1 MRNQILINS
10 TFNETRVAL
19 IEENNL
25 VEIYVERDL
34 SPQMVGNIY
43 KGRIEKIVPGMQAAF
58 VDIGSGKSGFI
69 SVEDVYED
77 LFPDFIDDE
86 DQKKLNSGP
95 QSIQDK
101 LVQGQDL
108 IVQVIKEPVHGK
120 GPKLTSN
127 VSIPGKHLVLIA
139 ASNIVGISHKIEDE
153 EERERL
159 IEIISRLKPEN
170 LGFIAR
176 TFSEDVKEKELSKE
190 IKSLV
195 KTWSRIKKS
204 YEKRKRPNLIYE
216 TPSLTIRAIRDL
228 VTYNIDEII
237 IDDENLFSEI
247 QKYLAKTNI
256 NKNIKVKNYKNSQ
269 PLFEKYKIDKEVNE
283 IYKKKVWLK
292 SGGFLIIEETEG
304 LTVIDVNTGR
314 YIGKSDQNSTLLKIN
329 LESAAEILRQIR
341 LRNLV
346 GIIVIDFID
355 LKDPALRNKVF
366 STIKDGAQKDKVR
379 TVIQDI
385 SQFSV
390 LQLTRQ
396 RTRESIL
403 NTLADPCPICM
414 GIGRIKSKDTIIY
427 EILRRI
433 KHLANKPKI
442 KTITL
447 EAHSDIIDNL
457 ILKEEKNIKYIQE
470 NKGFEIKFIN
480 NDENI
485 DKFSLE
491 NN

>member
-25 VEIYVERDL
+25 AEIYVERNL
-34 SPQMVGNIY
+34 TPQMVGNIY
-43 KGRIEKIVPGMQAAF
+43 KGKIEKIVPGMQAAF

-77 LFPDFIDDE
+77 SFAEFIDVE
-86 DQKKLNSGP
+86 NSKKLKKSK

-101 LVQGQDL
+101 LVQGQDIL
-108 IVQVIKEPVHGK
+108 VQVIKEPVHGK

-139 ASNIVGISHKIEDE
+139 ATNIVGISHKIEEE

-159 IEIISRLKPEN
+159 IEIISRLKPDN

-176 TFSEDVKEKELSKE
+176 TFSEGVSEKELSKE

-195 KTWSRIKKS
+195 KIWTRIRKS
-204 YEKRKRPNLIYE
+204 YEKRKRANLIYE
-216 TPSLTIRAIRDL
+216 TPSLTIRAVRDL

-237 IDDENLFSEI
+237 IDDEKLFTGI
-247 QKYLAKTNI
+247 KKYLTKTYTH
-256 NKNIKVKNYKNSQ
+256 KKIKVTNYNGSQ
-269 PLFEKYKIDKEVNE
+269 PIFEKYKIDKEVNE

-314 YIGKSDQNSTLLKIN
+314 YIGKTDQTKTLLNIN
-329 LESAAEILRQIR
+329 LEAAGEIVRQIR

-355 LKDPALRNKVF
+355 QKDPKLRKKLFNSFKEG
-366 STIKDGAQKDKVR
+366 SQKDKAR

-403 NTLADPCPICM
+403 NTLADPCPTCM
-414 GIGRIKSKDTIIY
+414 GIGRVKSMDTISY
-427 EILRRI
+427 EILRKI

-442 KTITL
+442 KNITL
-447 EAHSDIIDNL
+447 EAHSEIIDNL
-457 ILKEEKNIKYIQE
+457 LKKEEESISFLQE
-470 NKGFEIKFIN
+470 SKGLIIKFIN
-480 NDENI
+480 NNDNI
-485 DKFSLE
+485 EKFNLR

>member
-19 IEENNL
+19 IEESNL
-25 VEIYVERDL
+25 AEIYVERNL
-34 SPQMVGNIY
+34 SPQIVGNIY
-43 KGRIEKIVPGMQAAF
+43 KGRVEKIVPGMQAAF

-77 LFPDFIDDE
+77 SFSDFLDIE
-86 DQKKLNSGP
+86 DRKKIKKNN

-101 LVQGQDL
+101 LIQGQEVL
-108 IVQVIKEPVHGK
+108 VQVIKEPVHGK

-139 ASNIVGISHKIEDE
+139 AANIIGISHKIDDE

-159 IEIISRLKPEN
+159 TGIISRIKPEN

-176 TFSEDVKEKELSKE
+176 TFSEGIKEKELSKE

-195 KTWSRIKKS
+195 KIWTRIRKS

-216 TPSLTIRAIRDL
+216 TPGLTIRAVRDL

-237 IDDENLFSEI
+237 IDDDKLFSEI
-247 QKYLAKTNI
+247 KKYLTKAYVH
-256 NKNIKVKNYKNSQ
+256 KNIKITNYKNNQ
-269 PLFEKYKIDKEVNE
+269 PLFEKYKIDKEVDE

-314 YIGKSDQNSTLLKIN
+314 YIGKTDQNKTLLKIN
-329 LESAAEILRQIR
+329 LESANEIIRQIR

-355 LKDPALRNKVF
+355 LKDPSLRNKLF
-366 STIKDGAQKDKVR
+366 KTFMEGTMNDKAR
-379 TVIQDI
+379 TVVQDI

-403 NTLADPCPICM
+403 NTLADPCPVCT
-414 GIGRIKSKDTIIY
+414 GIGRVKSRDTISY
-427 EILRRI
+427 EILRKI
-433 KHLANKPKI
+433 KQLANKPKI
-442 KTITL
+442 KSITL

-457 ILKEEKNIKYIQE
+457 LKKEEESIKLLQE
-470 NKGFEIKFIN
+470 NRGLSILFIKKN
-480 NDENI
+480 ESI
-485 DKFSLE
+485 DKFSLK

>member
-25 VEIYVERDL
+25 AEIYVERNL

-43 KGRIEKIVPGMQAAF
+43 KGKIEKIVPGMQAAF

-77 LFPDFIDDE
+77 SFADFMDDE
-86 DQKKLNSGP
+86 DRKKLKNSK

-101 LVQGQDL
+101 LIQGQDIL
-108 IVQVIKEPVHGK
+108 VQVIKEPVHGK

-139 ASNIVGISHKIEDE
+139 AANIVGISHKIEDE
-153 EERERL
+153 KERERL

-176 TFSEDVKEKELSKE
+176 TFSEDVSEKELSKE
-190 IKSLV
+190 IKSLI
-195 KTWSRIKKS
+195 KIWTRIRKS
-204 YEKRKRPNLIYE
+204 YEKRKRANLIYE
-216 TPSLTIRAIRDL
+216 TPSLTIRAVRDL

-237 IDDENLFSEI
+237 IDDEKLFSEI
-247 QKYLAKTNI
+247 KKYLTKTYI
-256 NKNIKVKNYKNSQ
+256 NKKIKITNYNSDQ

-314 YIGKSDQNSTLLKIN
+314 YIGKSDQTKTLLNIN
-329 LESAAEILRQIR
+329 LEAAEEIVRQIR

-355 LKDPALRNKVF
+355 QKDPKLRKKLFNTFKVG
-366 STIKDGAQKDKVR
+366 SQKDKAR

-403 NTLADPCPICM
+403 NTLADPCQTCM
-414 GIGRIKSKDTIIY
+414 GIGRVKSMDTVSY
-427 EILRRI
+427 EILRKI

-442 KTITL
+442 KIITL

-457 ILKEEKNIKYIQE
+457 LKKEEESINFLQE
-470 NKGFEIKFIN
+470 SKGLIIKFIN
-480 NDENI
+480 KSDNI
-485 DKFSLE
+485 EKFSLK

>member
-25 VEIYVERDL
+25 AEIYVERNL

-43 KGRIEKIVPGMQAAF
+43 KGKIEKIVPGMQAAF

-77 LFPDFIDDE
+77 SFADFMDDE
-86 DQKKLNSGP
+86 DRKNLKNSK

-101 LVQGQDL
+101 LIQGQDIL
-108 IVQVIKEPVHGK
+108 VQVIKEPVHGK

-139 ASNIVGISHKIEDE
+139 AANIVGISHKIEDE
-153 EERERL
+153 KERERL

-176 TFSEDVKEKELSKE
+176 TFSEDVSEKELSKE
-190 IKSLV
+190 IKSLI
-195 KTWSRIKKS
+195 KIWTRIRKS
-204 YEKRKRPNLIYE
+204 YEKRKRANLIYE
-216 TPSLTIRAIRDL
+216 TPSLTIRAVRDL

-237 IDDENLFSEI
+237 IDDEKLFSEI
-247 QKYLAKTNI
+247 KKYLTKTYI
-256 NKNIKVKNYKNSQ
+256 HKKIKITNYNSDQ

-314 YIGKSDQNSTLLKIN
+314 YIGKSDQTKTLLNIN
-329 LESAAEILRQIR
+329 LEAAEEIVRQIR

-355 LKDPALRNKVF
+355 QKDPKLRKKLFNTFKVG
-366 STIKDGAQKDKVR
+366 SQKDKAR

-403 NTLADPCPICM
+403 NTLADPCQTCM
-414 GIGRIKSKDTIIY
+414 GIGRVKSMDTVSY
-427 EILRRI
+427 EILRKI

-442 KTITL
+442 KIITL

-457 ILKEEKNIKYIQE
+457 LKKEEESINFLQE
-470 NKGFEIKFIN
+470 SKGLIIKFIN
-480 NDENI
+480 KSDNI
-485 DKFSLE
+485 EKFSLK

>member
-25 VEIYVERDL
+25 AEIYVERNL

-43 KGRIEKIVPGMQAAF
+43 KGKIEKIVPGMQAAF

-77 LFPDFIDDE
+77 SFADFMDDE
-86 DQKKLNSGP
+86 DRKKLKNSK

-101 LVQGQDL
+101 LIQGQDIL
-108 IVQVIKEPVHGK
+108 VQVIKEPVHGK

-127 VSIPGKHLVLIA
+127 LSIPGKHLVLIA
-139 ASNIVGISHKIEDE
+139 AANIVGISHKIEDE
-153 EERERL
+153 KERERL

-176 TFSEDVKEKELSKE
+176 TFSEDVSEKELSKE
-190 IKSLV
+190 IKSLI
-195 KTWSRIKKS
+195 KIWTRIRKS
-204 YEKRKRPNLIYE
+204 YEKRKRANLIYE
-216 TPSLTIRAIRDL
+216 TPSLTIRAVRDL

-237 IDDENLFSEI
+237 IDDEKLFSEI
-247 QKYLAKTNI
+247 KKYLTKTYI
-256 NKNIKVKNYKNSQ
+256 NKKIKITNYNSDQ

-314 YIGKSDQNSTLLKIN
+314 YIGKSDQTKTLLNIN
-329 LESAAEILRQIR
+329 LEAAEEIVRQIR

-355 LKDPALRNKVF
+355 QKDPKLRKKLFNTFKVG
-366 STIKDGAQKDKVR
+366 SQKDKAR

-403 NTLADPCPICM
+403 NTLADPCQTCM
-414 GIGRIKSKDTIIY
+414 GIGRVKSMDTVSY
-427 EILRRI
+427 EILRKI

-442 KTITL
+442 KIITL

-457 ILKEEKNIKYIQE
+457 LKKEEESINFLQE
-470 NKGFEIKFIN
+470 SKGLIIKFIN
-480 NDENI
+480 KSDNI
-485 DKFSLE
+485 EKFSLK

>member
-19 IEENNL
+19 VEENKL
-25 VEIYVERDL
+25 AEIYVERDL
-34 SPQMVGNIY
+34 SPQIVGNIY
-43 KGRIEKIVPGMQAAF
+43 KGRVEKIVPGMQAAF

-69 SVEDVYED
+69 SVEDVYGDTFLD
-77 LFPDFIDDE
+77 LIDIDE
-86 DQKKLNSGP
+86 PEKLKTNSK
-95 QSIQDK
+95 SIQDK
-101 LVQGQDL
+101 LVQGQDVL
-108 IVQVIKEPVHGK
+108 VQVIKEPVHGK

-139 ASNIVGISHKIEDE
+139 AANIVGISHKIEDE
-153 EERERL
+153 EERDRL
-159 IEIISRLKPEN
+159 IEIISRLKPDN

-176 TFSEDVKEKELSKE
+176 TFSDGVKEKELAKE
-190 IKSLV
+190 IKSLIR
-195 KTWSRIKKS
+195 TWTRIRKS

-216 TPSLTIRAIRDL
+216 TPSLTIRAVRDL
-228 VTYNIDEII
+228 VTYNIDEIV
-237 IDDENLFSEI
+237 IDDEKLFSEI
-247 QKYLAKTNI
+247 KKYLTKSYHNKKIKITNYS
-256 NKNIKVKNYKNSQ
+256 KSQ
-269 PLFEKYKIDKEVNE
+269 PLFEKYNIDKEVNE

-314 YIGKSDQNSTLLKIN
+314 YIGKNDQNKTLLSIN
-329 LESAAEILRQIR
+329 LEAAVEILRQIR

-355 LKDPALRNKVF
+355 LKDPSSRKKVF
-366 STIKDGAQKDKVR
+366 NTFKDGAQRDKAR

-403 NTLADPCPICM
+403 NTLADPCPTCM
-414 GIGRIKSKDTIIY
+414 GIGRIKSRDTISY
-427 EILRRI
+427 EILRKI
-433 KHLANKPKI
+433 KHLASKPKI
-442 KTITL
+442 KNVTL
-447 EAHSDIIDNL
+447 EAHTDIINNL
-457 ILKEEKNIKYIQE
+457 LNNEEESFNLLQEDLGLKIKLV
-470 NKGFEIKFIN
+470 IN
-480 NDENI
+480 NENL
-485 DKFSLE
+485 DKFSLK

>member
-19 IEENNL
+19 IEESNL
-25 VEIYVERDL
+25 AEIYVERNL
-34 SPQMVGNIY
+34 TPQIVGNIY
-43 KGRIEKIVPGMQAAF
+43 KGRVEKIVPGMQAAF

-77 LFPDFIDDE
+77 SFTDFLDIE
-86 DQKKLNSGP
+86 DRKKIRSSN
-95 QSIQDK
+95 QSIQEK
-101 LVQGQDL
+101 LVQGQDVM
-108 IVQVIKEPVHGK
+108 VQVIKEPVHGK

-127 VSIPGKHLVLIA
+127 VSIPGKHMVLIA
-139 ASNIVGISHKIEDE
+139 AANIVGISHKIDDE

-159 IEIISRLKPEN
+159 TEIISRLKPEN

-176 TFSEDVKEKELSKE
+176 TFSEGIKEKEITKE
-190 IKSLV
+190 IKSLIRIW
-195 KTWSRIKKS
+195 TRIKKS

-216 TPSLTIRAIRDL
+216 TPSLTIRAVRDL

-247 QKYLAKTNI
+247 KKYLTKSYVH
-256 NKNIKVKNYKNSQ
+256 KNIKITNYNNSQ
-269 PLFEKYKIDKEVNE
+269 PLFEKYNIDKEVNE

-314 YIGKSDQNSTLLKIN
+314 YIGKTDQSKTLLKIN
-329 LESAAEILRQIR
+329 LEAADEILRQIR

-355 LKDPALRNKVF
+355 LKDPSLRKKLFNTF
-366 STIKDGAQKDKVR
+366 KDGAMYDKAR

-403 NTLADPCPICM
+403 NTLADPCPTCS
-414 GIGRIKSKDTIIY
+414 GIGRVKSRDTVSY
-427 EILRRI
+427 EILRKI

-442 KTITL
+442 KNITI

-457 ILKEEKNIKYIQE
+457 LNKEEESIKLLEE
-470 NKGFEIKFIN
+470 NKGLSIN
-480 NDENI
+480 FKRKNESI
-485 DKFSLE
+485 DKFNLDS
-491 NN
+491 N

>member
-1 MRNQILINS
+1 MRNKILINS

-19 IEENNL
+19 IEEDNL
-25 VEIYVERDL
+25 AEIYVERDL
-34 SPQMVGNIY
+34 SPQIVGNIY
-43 KGRIEKIVPGMQAAF
+43 KGKVEKIVPGMQAAF

-69 SVEDVYED
+69 SVEDVYNDTFLD
-77 LFPDFIDDE
+77 LIDAGE
-86 DQKKLNSGP
+86 REKLKKRKNS
-95 QSIQDK
+95 IEDK
-101 LVQGQDL
+101 LVQGQDVL
-108 IVQVIKEPVHGK
+108 VQVIKEPVHGK

-139 ASNIVGISHKIEDE
+139 VANIVGISHKIEDE
-153 EERERL
+153 EERDRL

-176 TFSEDVKEKELSKE
+176 TFSEGIGEKELSKE
-190 IKSLV
+190 IKSLI
-195 KTWSRIKKS
+195 KIWNRIKKS

-216 TPSLTIRAIRDL
+216 TPSLTIRAVRDL
-228 VTYNIDEII
+228 VTYKIDEII
-237 IDDENLFSEI
+237 IDDGELFTEI
-247 QKYLAKTNI
+247 KKYLTRS
-256 NKNIKVKNYKNSQ
+256 NKNKKIKITNYSSGR
-269 PLFEKYKIDKEVNE
+269 PLFEKFNIDKEVNE

-314 YIGKSDQNSTLLKIN
+314 YIGKSDQTKTLLNIN
-329 LESAAEILRQIR
+329 LEAAVEILRQIR

-355 LKDPALRNKVF
+355 QKDPSLRKKVF
-366 STIKDGAQKDKVR
+366 DTFKKGLQKDKAR

-403 NTLADPCPICM
+403 NTLADPCPTCM
-414 GIGRIKSKDTIIY
+414 GIGRIKSKDTISY

-433 KHLANKPKI
+433 RQMAKKPKTR
-442 KTITL
+442 KITL
-447 EAHSDIIDNL
+447 EAHTDIIDNL
-457 ILKEEKNIKYIQE
+457 LNNEEKNITMLKETLGLNIIL
-470 NKGFEIKFIN
+470 IK
-480 NDENI
+480 NDAGL
-485 DKFSLE
+485 DKFSLK

>member
-19 IEENNL
+19 IEDKNL
-25 VEIYVERDL
+25 AEIYVERDL
-34 SPQMVGNIY
+34 SPQIVGNIY
-43 KGRIEKIVPGMQAAF
+43 KGRVEKIVPGMQAAF

-69 SVEDVYED
+69 SVEDVYPDTILD
-77 LFPDFIDDE
+77 LVDIEEPE
-86 DQKKLNSGP
+86 KLKTNNK
-95 QSIQDK
+95 SIQDK
-101 LVQGQDL
+101 LVQGQDVL
-108 IVQVIKEPVHGK
+108 VQVIKEPVHGK

-139 ASNIVGISHKIEDE
+139 AANIVGISHKIEDE
-153 EERERL
+153 EERDRL
-159 IEIISRLKPEN
+159 IEIISRLKPDN

-176 TFSEDVKEKELSKE
+176 TFSDGVKEKELAKE

-195 KTWSRIKKS
+195 KIWTRIKKS

-216 TPSLTIRAIRDL
+216 TPSLTIRAVRDL

-237 IDDENLFSEI
+237 IDDEKLFSEI
-247 QKYLAKTNI
+247 KKYLTKSYYSKKIKITN
-256 NKNIKVKNYKNSQ
+256 YNSSR
-269 PLFEKYKIDKEVNE
+269 PLFEKYSIDKEVNE

-314 YIGKSDQNSTLLKIN
+314 YIGKTDQNKTLLNIN
-329 LESAAEILRQIR
+329 LEAAAEILRQIR

-355 LKDPALRNKVF
+355 LKDPSSRKKVF
-366 STIKDGAQKDKVR
+366 KTFKEGAQRDKAR

-403 NTLADPCPICM
+403 NTLADPCPTCM
-414 GIGRIKSKDTIIY
+414 GIGRIKSKDTICY
-427 EILRRI
+427 EILRKL

-442 KTITL
+442 KNITL
-447 EAHSDIIDNL
+447 EAHTDIINNL
-457 ILKEEKNIKYIQE
+457 LQNEEDSINHLQERLGLKIKL
-470 NKGFEIKFIN
+470 IKK
-480 NDENI
+480 DVSL
-485 DKFSLE
+485 DKFSLK

>member
-19 IEENNL
+19 VEENTL
-25 VEIYVERDL
+25 AEIYVERSL

-58 VDIGSGKSGFI
+58 VDIGSGKAGFI

-77 LFPDFIDDE
+77 SFPDFIDIE
-86 DQKKLNSGP
+86 DRKKLNTSR

-139 ASNIVGISHKIEDE
+139 AANIVGISHKIEDE

-176 TFSEDVKEKELSKE
+176 TFSEGIREKELSRE

-195 KTWSRIKKS
+195 KIWSRIKKS

-216 TPSLTIRAIRDL
+216 TPSLTIRAVRDL

-247 QKYLAKTNI
+247 KKYLTKTYI
-256 NKNIKVKNYKNSQ
+256 HKNIKIKNYKSSQ
-269 PLFEKYKIDKEVNE
+269 PLFEKYNIDKEVNE

-314 YIGKSDQNSTLLKIN
+314 YTGKSDQNKTLLKIN
-329 LESAAEILRQIR
+329 LEAAGEILRQIR

-355 LKDPALRNKVF
+355 LKDPALRKKVF
-366 STIKDGAQKDKVR
+366 STVKKGTKNDKAR

-403 NTLADPCPICM
+403 NTLADPCQTCM
-414 GIGRIKSKDTIIY
+414 GIGRIKSKDTISY
-427 EILRRI
+427 EILRKI

-442 KTITL
+442 KHITL

-457 ILKEEKNIKYIQE
+457 LKKEEENINSIQE
-470 NKGFEIKFIN
+470 SKGFEIKFIRN
-480 NDENI
+480 NENI
-485 DKFSLE
+485 DKYNVK